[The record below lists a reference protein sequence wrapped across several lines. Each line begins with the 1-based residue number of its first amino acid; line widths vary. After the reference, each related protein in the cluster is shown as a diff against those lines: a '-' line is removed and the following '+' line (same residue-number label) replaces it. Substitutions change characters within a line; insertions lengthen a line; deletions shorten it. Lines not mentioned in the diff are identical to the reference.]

1 MNDIERITIS
11 EAARRFNCSAV
22 WLRRLCQQNRIASW
36 KVTERLYLVDPN
48 DVAAWFANAPQP
60 GRPKTKKQN
69 SSVKSKLSPARGAG
83 SRKPKNETATDVERS
98 D

>member
-11 EAARRFNCSAV
+11 EAARRFNISAV

-60 GRPKTKKQN
+60 GRPKTKTNQK
-69 SSVKSKLSPARGAG
+69 SSSAR
-83 SRKPKNETATDVERS
+83 R
-98 D
+98 